1 MEFGEKI
8 QKLRKKNS
16 WTQEQLAEKLYI
28 SRTAVSKWERGASY
42 PNIDSLKDIA
52 NLFNIT
58 IDELLSTEEI
68 INIAKKENN
77 SNINKTTN
85 LIYGLLDIISILF
98 IFLPIFAY
106 KTDNIIYSVSLTN
119 QNDISNNIKILY
131 IIILSILSLI
141 GIVELI
147 LNFIDNKIQRK
158 INKISLI
165 VESLSIIFFI
175 ITRQTYLTSFIFI
188 LFIIK
193 VLIIIKGIFNKKDII

>member
-1 MEFGEKI
+1 MDFGKKI
-8 QKLRKKNS
+8 QKLRKQNK
-16 WTQEQLAEKLYI
+16 WTQEELAQKLYI

-158 INKISLI
+158 INIISLI

>member
-1 MEFGEKI
+1 MDFGKKI
-8 QKLRKKNS
+8 QKLRKQNK
-16 WTQEQLAEKLYI
+16 WTQEELAQKLYI

-42 PNIDSLKDIA
+42 PNIDSLKYIA

-68 INIAKKENN
+68 INLAKKENN

-85 LIYGLLDIISILF
+85 LIYGLLDIISIIF

-106 KTDNIIYSVSLTN
+106 KIDNIIYSVSLTN
-119 QNDISNNIKILY
+119 QNDISNTIKILY

>member
-1 MEFGEKI
+1 MDFGKKI
-8 QKLRKKNS
+8 QKLRKQNK
-16 WTQEQLAEKLYI
+16 WTQEELAQKLYI

-68 INIAKKENN
+68 INLAKKENN

-106 KTDNIIYSVSLTN
+106 KIDNIIYSVSLTN
-119 QNDISNNIKILY
+119 QNDISNTIKILY

-147 LNFIDNKIQRK
+147 LNFIDNKIQR
-158 INKISLI
+158 
-165 VESLSIIFFI
+165 
-175 ITRQTYLTSFIFI
+175 
-188 LFIIK
+188 
-193 VLIIIKGIFNKKDII
+193 